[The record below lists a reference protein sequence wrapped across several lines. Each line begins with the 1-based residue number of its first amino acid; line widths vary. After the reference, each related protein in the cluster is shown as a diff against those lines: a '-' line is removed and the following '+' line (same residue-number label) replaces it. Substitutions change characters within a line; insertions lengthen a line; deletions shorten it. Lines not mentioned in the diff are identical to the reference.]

1 MDIYSE
7 YDLIK
12 KELNKLKNKISS
24 EQDIEKYKPK
34 YNKLKQRKKEIESE
48 LTETKDN
55 NSNSETIQIKISEKD
70 KQNLIDFYNM
80 LIEFR
85 NSLM

>member
-12 KELNKLKNKISS
+12 KELNKLKNKEDTDRNKS
-24 EQDIEKYKPK
+24 KYT
-34 YNKLKQRKKEIESE
+34 KLKQRKKEIESE
-48 LTETKDN
+48 MSENIEEKTD
-55 NSNSETIQIKISEKD
+55 SNTVQIKISEKD
-70 KQNLIDFYNM
+70 KQNLIDYYYM

>member
-12 KELNKLKNKISS
+12 KELNKLKNK
-24 EQDIEKYKPK
+24 EDTEKYKSK
-34 YNKLKQRKKEIESE
+34 YAKLKQRKKEIENEMSE
-48 LTETKDN
+48 NIEDKTD
-55 NSNSETIQIKISEKD
+55 SNTVQIKISEKD
-70 KQNLIDFYNM
+70 KQNLIDYYNM